1 MVCLIFSYD
10 SFGGHIIKND
20 NFLNNMAIPFWII
33 SLCSI
38 ALIAFGVLIG
48 IWSKNIG
55 CSKDKEE
62 MGLEEFISESIIQLM
77 NGITTAQAA
86 SEVVGGAVNPHLL
99 TTDAKSLP
107 SVSHG
112 NTTEIKYNIAL
123 TKTKSNDGKYKFA
136 VMFGDNGEV
145 GRSKSTHYSDSSMT
159 SMSFAVRVSL
169 PLHDNRATTNF
180 SIDELKAIQKV
191 RKEKNKEKG
200 NNQE

>member
-1 MVCLIFSYD
+1 
-10 SFGGHIIKND
+10 
-20 NFLNNMAIPFWII
+20 MAIPIWII
-33 SLCSI
+33 ILCSI

-48 IWSKNIG
+48 IWNKNIS

-77 NGITTAQAA
+77 NGVTTAQEV

-99 TTDAKSLP
+99 TTDATSVP

-136 VMFGDNGEV
+136 VMFGNNGEV
-145 GRSKSTHYSDSSMT
+145 GRSKSAHYSDSSMT

-180 SIDELKAIQKV
+180 SIDELKAVHKLDY
-191 RKEKNKEKG
+191 RF
-200 NNQE
+200 